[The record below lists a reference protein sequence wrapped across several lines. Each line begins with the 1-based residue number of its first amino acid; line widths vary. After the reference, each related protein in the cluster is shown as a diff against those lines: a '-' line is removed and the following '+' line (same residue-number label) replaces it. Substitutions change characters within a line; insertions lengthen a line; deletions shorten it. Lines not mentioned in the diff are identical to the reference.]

1 MLLKHNKSLMVSLG
15 DYKVCYLREKYCG
28 VGKHEIFT
36 ESLFRVYFLELRQ
49 SSAFVVKG
57 ITIK

>member
-15 DYKVCYLREKYCG
+15 DYKVCYLREEYCA

-36 ESLFRVYFLELRQ
+36 ERLFRV
-49 SSAFVVKG
+49 
-57 ITIK
+57 